1 MTRASWLTRP
11 WFFAA
16 LGVLLLNDHVLKS
29 AWPGWVTGKLSDF
42 AGLVIVATLL
52 CIVSGPTAGTVLAGV
67 AFVALKTVPG
77 VAEAASPLLGGTTLR
92 DATDLIAILVLP
104 LVWRELT
111 SQRPNQ
117 ERHTRKGWQALAL
130 VLAVLAITATSKFD
144 PPTDDYLSGLGW
156 SRDGYFYVR
165 VEAIDDKDLH
175 YMRSGDG
182 GATWTTS
189 PPPDRLYSSGYGEDT
204 VCADDGVCYRSSRRD
219 LNTLPD
225 EYAYLTLMERRLP
238 GKGWLTETVFGDRD
252 YLPGTLAVNL
262 TNSHQVIAMS
272 SDGRILQRA
281 GYGDYRAVNVRDYFR
296 GRR

>member
-1 MTRASWLTRP
+1 MRRASWLTRP

-16 LGVLLLNDHVLKS
+16 VGVLLLNDNVLKS

-52 CIVSGPTAGTVLAGV
+52 SIVSGPTAGTMLTGV
-67 AFVALKTVPG
+67 AFVGLKTVPG

-92 DATDLIAILVLP
+92 DATDLIAIVVLP
-104 LVWRELT
+104 LVWRALA
-111 SQRPNQ
+111 SQRSNQ
-117 ERHTRKGWQALAL
+117 ERHTRKGWQVLAL
-130 VLAVLAITATSKFD
+130 VLAVLATTATSKVD

-156 SRDGYFYVR
+156 SRDGYFYVQ
-165 VEAIDDKDLH
+165 VVAVNDKDLH

-189 PPPDRLYSSGYGEDT
+189 TPPDRLYFSGYDDNT
-204 VCADDGVCYRSSRRD
+204 VCADDGVCYRGSRRD
-219 LNTLPD
+219 LNALPD
-225 EYAYLTLMERRLP
+225 KYAYLTLMERRP
-238 GKGWLTETVFGDRD
+238 AGKGWQTETVFGDRD

-262 TNSHQVIAMS
+262 ANSDQVIAMS